1 VNKIQQ
7 KSGQSGAM
15 RQRFLMIDEKG
26 TNEKRVVW
34 SEVLILLTSLGQ
46 RTFFPVRVSQTILDR
61 WKRQRATVF
70 HP

>member
-1 VNKIQQ
+1 
-7 KSGQSGAM
+7 M